1 MVNKLLTPKQIASAS
16 IVALTQ
22 QTVLA
27 ATAWTDAQ
35 ADFAGKKGDTVTV
48 RTDTVVGPARTFNR
62 AENKPIVID
71 DVEEKSVDV
80 KLEEYV
86 YKGINLPDEQL
97 TLEVDDFTKRIAIPQ
112 AKSVAIRVE
121 SMVAGQM
128 NALPSSV
135 TVKADGSDIHTQM
148 IRARALLN
156 KAGVPFDQR
165 WFAVSSEL
173 ESMLLND
180 PQRRL
185 VPVDAS
191 GSSAALREAII
202 GRLYGFQVLPSN
214 YLADGSGVAYH
225 RTAFPLV
232 TRAQDIPAGATFGQT
247 MTEGGFALR
256 LIRDY
261 DPGYQ
266 QDRSVVSTL
275 VGTQTTVDDGVVK
288 RAVRFTTAPAA

>member
-1 MVNKLLTPKQIASAS
+1 MVNKFLTPKQIASAS
-16 IVALTQ
+16 LAALTQ

-27 ATAWTDAQ
+27 GTTWRDAE
-35 ADFAGKKGDTVTV
+35 ADFQGKQGDTVTI
-48 RTDTVVGPARTFNR
+48 RTDTVVGTVRTFNR

-71 DVEEKSVDV
+71 DVEEKSVDI
-80 KLEEYV
+80 KIDTYL

-97 TLEVDDFTKRIAIPQ
+97 TLQVKDFTKQIATPQ
-112 AKSVAIRVE
+112 AKSVAIGLE
-121 SMVAGQM
+121 TMVAGQM
-128 NALPSSV
+128 NALPSTI
-135 TVKADGSDIHTQM
+135 TVKGDGTDLHTQM

-180 PQRRL
+180 PQKRL

-191 GSSAALREAII
+191 GSPQALREAII
-202 GRLYGFQVLPSN
+202 GRLYGFTVLPSN

-225 RTAFPLV
+225 TTAFPLV
-232 TRAQDIPAGATFGQT
+232 TRALEVPAGATFGQA
-247 MTEGGFALR
+247 MTYGGFAMR

-261 DPGYQ
+261 DPGFQ

-275 VGTQTTVDDGVVK
+275 AGASTTVDDGSVK